1 MTHIPARLRRLVIRR
16 SRGRCEY
23 CQLAQA
29 GQEATFHV
37 DHVQPVTAG
46 GQTEA
51 DNLALACVSCSLRK
65 GARQTAVDPDTGH
78 AISIYHPRSDIWSE
92 HFAWQGVRVR
102 GLTPVGRAT
111 IDALD
116 LNRPLILA
124 IREEEAELGRHP
136 LPLPR

>member
-1 MTHIPARLRRLVIRR
+1 MTHIPALLRRLVSRR

-37 DHVQPVTAG
+37 DHVQPVIAG
-46 GQTEA
+46 GRTEA

-78 AISIYHPRSDIWSE
+78 VVSIYHPRSDTWSD
-92 HFAWQGVRVR
+92 HFVWQGVRVL
-102 GLTPVGRAT
+102 GLTEVGRAT

-124 IREEEAELGRHP
+124 IREEEAALGRHP
-136 LPLPR
+136 RAIP